1 MRANEAES
9 PYLTYSEAA
18 NYCRVNRTTLWRAVR
33 SGRLEAF
40 GPGAAVRFRR
50 AELDLWM
57 ASRSRA

>member
-1 MRANEAES
+1 MRANGVES
-9 PYLTYSEAA
+9 PYLTYDEAA

-50 AELDLWM
+50 AELDRWM